1 MIFRNHKQAVL
12 SVLIATAIGGV
23 VVTDAVAQS
32 RSSDRSSS
40 SDRRGGKQT
49 QAKAEVMYPNA
60 TRAEP
65 DVKASPK
72 LGKQLQKMIDS
83 YNDQKFPET
92 LAAANEILGNSAANA
107 YDKSLAAQLA
117 SQAAYNTDDNA
128 AAKKYLQQ
136 VLELGGLDNN
146 GHFQSMLMLGQ
157 LQIQDDQ
164 TAEGLATLDK
174 YFAETKSTKPEE
186 LIIKGQALYQ
196 LERYKEAVP
205 VIQQAIAGSAEPKDN
220 WNQLLMAALS
230 ESGQTGE
237 AVKQAEALAA
247 KNPADKKAQMNLAS
261 MYLQADQMDKAAGI
275 MDKLFAAGQLSEE
288 REYKQA
294 YSIYANSENKEKQV
308 IAVIN
313 DGLQKGVLK
322 PDYQVYLALA
332 QAHYYSD
339 PPQVE
344 QAIDAWQKAAPL
356 SKDGET
362 YLNLA
367 RVLHSEGRIP
377 EAKTAAQQALAKG
390 VKNQA
395 DAKKIINLK

>member
-23 VVTDAVAQS
+23 VVTDAVAQT
-32 RSSDRSSS
+32 RSTDRSA
-40 SDRRGGKQT
+40 DRRGGKKD
-49 QAKAEVMYPNA
+49 QAKAESLYPQA

-65 DVKASPK
+65 DIKASPK

-128 AAKKYLQQ
+128 AAKTYLLQ
-136 VLELGGLDNN
+136 VLEFNGLDNN

-164 TAEGLATLDK
+164 LAEGLATLDK

-196 LERYKEAVP
+196 LERYQEAVP
-205 VIQQAIAGSAEPKDN
+205 VIQQAIAGATEPKDN

-261 MYLQADQMDKAAGI
+261 MYLQADQMDKAGAV
-275 MDKLFAAGQLSEE
+275 MDKLFKGGQLTEE

-294 YSIYANSENKEKQV
+294 YSIYANSDKKEAEV

-313 DGLQKGVLK
+313 DGLQKGILK
-322 PDYQVYLALA
+322 PDYQVYLAQA
-332 QAHYYSD
+332 QAYYYSE

-344 QAIDAWQKAAPL
+344 KAIEAWQKAAPL

>member
-32 RSSDRSSS
+32 RSSERNSE
-40 SDRRGGKQT
+40 RRGGKQS
-49 QAKAEVMYPNA
+49 QAKAEVLFPNA
-60 TRAEP
+60 TREEP
-65 DVKASPK
+65 SVKASPK
-72 LGKQLQKMIDS
+72 LGKQLQKLIDS

-92 LAAANEILGNSAANA
+92 RAAADEILANSAANA
-107 YDKSLAAQLA
+107 YDKSLAAQLGA
-117 SQAAYNTDDNA
+117 QAAYNLDDSA
-128 AAKKYLQQ
+128 TAKKYLQQ
-136 VLELGGLDNN
+136 VLEFNGLDNN
-146 GHFQSMLMLGQ
+146 GHFQSMLMLAQ

-164 TAEGLATLDK
+164 TAEGLVTLDK
-174 YFAETKSTKPEE
+174 YFAESKSTKPEE

-205 VIQQAIAGSAEPKDN
+205 VIQQAIAGAAEPKDN

-230 ESGQTGE
+230 ESGQIGE
-237 AVKQAEALAA
+237 AVKTAEALAA

-261 MYLQADQMDKAAGI
+261 VYLQNDQMAQAAAV
-275 MDKLFAAGQLSEE
+275 MDKLFAAGQLTDE

-294 YSIYANSENKEKQV
+294 YSIYANSENKEQQV

-313 DGLQKGVLK
+313 DGLQKGILK
-322 PDYQVYLALA
+322 PDYQVYLAQA
-332 QAHYYSD
+332 QAYYYSD
-339 PPQVE
+339 PQ
-344 QAIDAWQKAAPL
+344 QTDKAIEAWQKAAPL

-367 RVLHSEGRIP
+367 KVLHQEGRTA
-377 EAKTAAQQALAKG
+377 EAKQAAQQALAKG

>member
-23 VVTDAVAQS
+23 VVTDAVAQT
-32 RSSDRSSS
+32 RTTDRSA
-40 SDRRGGKQT
+40 DRRGGKKD
-49 QAKAEVMYPNA
+49 QAKAEALYPQA

-65 DVKASPK
+65 DIKASPK

-128 AAKKYLQQ
+128 AAKKYLLQ
-136 VLELGGLDNN
+136 VLEFNGLDNN

-164 TAEGLATLDK
+164 LGEGLATLDK

-196 LERYKEAVP
+196 LERYQEAVP
-205 VIQQAIAGSAEPKDN
+205 VIQQAIAGATEPKDN

-261 MYLQADQMDKAAGI
+261 MYLQADQMDKAGAV
-275 MDKLFAAGQLSEE
+275 MDKLFKGGQLTEE

-294 YSIYANSENKEKQV
+294 YSIYANSDKKEAEV

-313 DGLQKGVLK
+313 DGLQKGILK
-322 PDYQVYLALA
+322 PDYQVYLAQA
-332 QAHYYSD
+332 QAYYYSD

-344 QAIDAWQKAAPL
+344 KAIEAWQKAAPL